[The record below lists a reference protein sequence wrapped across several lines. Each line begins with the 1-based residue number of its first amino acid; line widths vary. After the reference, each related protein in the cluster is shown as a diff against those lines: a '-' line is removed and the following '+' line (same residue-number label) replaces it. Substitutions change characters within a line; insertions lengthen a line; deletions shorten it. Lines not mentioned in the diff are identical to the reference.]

1 MRGSKSLKLAD
12 YLNRRSVA
20 AVAGLE
26 KRFGTI
32 LMIWTVLVSFLCGL
46 RIAFPASPVTG
57 PASLM
62 ETGLPYALVAAS
74 PVAAYFIANW
84 FFPRGILL
92 AQPEIRLSRYGRWK
106 SVDCLTARQ
115 HKSFGPT
122 GMMSSLLIGMLLN
135 VPVRS
140 LEFLAAVPAM
150 NGNAP
155 VWGQILFASMTA
167 DVVIMNI
174 LYVVAFVMALRNV
187 PWFPRLLL
195 LIWGLDVCSQIAI
208 THFVSQA
215 PGLPNA
221 VGDAMGSL
229 LS

>member
-1 MRGSKSLKLAD
+1 
-12 YLNRRSVA
+12 
-20 AVAGLE
+20 
-26 KRFGTI
+26 
-32 LMIWTVLVSFLCGL
+32 
-46 RIAFPASPVTG
+46 
-57 PASLM
+57 
-62 ETGLPYALVAAS
+62 
-74 PVAAYFIANW
+74 
-84 FFPRGILL
+84 
-92 AQPEIRLSRYGRWK
+92 
-106 SVDCLTARQ
+106 
-115 HKSFGPT
+115 
-122 GMMSSLLIGMLLN
+122 MLLN

-208 THFVSQA
+208 AHFVGQA
-215 PGLPNA
+215 PGLPHG

-229 LS
+229 LGGNLKKVLISAALWLPYLILSERVNVTYRSRINAG